1 MMGAGKSAVGEVL
14 AKSLGW
20 RRVDTDQ
27 LVEERAQMSVAE
39 FFSAHGEEA
48 FREAESAVIASLCD
62 DPAPL
67 VVSVG
72 GGAVMRAANREAM
85 RKLGTVVWL
94 QARAET
100 LLARVG
106 SGEGRPLLVAGGD
119 GGARSRLVE
128 LAQQRTP
135 FYEQVADLVIE
146 TDALSPDEVAGKIA
160 RELALCKKSS

>member
-1 MMGAGKSAVGEVL
+1 
-14 AKSLGW
+14 
-20 RRVDTDQ
+20 
-27 LVEERAQMSVAE
+27 
-39 FFSAHGEEA
+39 
-48 FREAESAVIASLCD
+48 
-62 DPAPL
+62 
-67 VVSVG
+67 
-72 GGAVMRAANREAM
+72 MRAANREAM

-106 SGEGRPLLVAGGD
+106 SGEGRPLLVAGGG

-160 RELALCKKSS
+160 RQLAL